1 MQLLRLRRSLLIATA
16 LGLGATGVLAGT
28 VQAATSPGTVTLPS
42 SPGSNKVTFHGTAP
56 FNNGQANLLLD
67 DVTGAC
73 DPNNGMGAQFRDA
86 TDVTVKVPQHVNP
99 AYDVF
104 IRFQIDWSS
113 VTTETTEDLR
123 LDLFGPDGKLV
134 ASSDSSQEQEGINV
148 TAPVGGKYKM
158 VVCAFQDFPN
168 GQDYTGTVT
177 ASLLRPPPHPQ
188 ATNVTTPASSS
199 ISLRRVSRTT
209 QASRRS
215 ATTGRPA
222 RRCSRRTPTS
232 TPSTSR
238 TTWASL
244 TGSSSTTTRSIPPTR
259 SASTRSASPTRS
271 WAGRS

>member
-28 VQAATSPGTVTLPS
+28 VQAAPSPGTVTLPS
-42 SPGSNKVTFHGTAP
+42 SPGSDKVTFQGTAP

-73 DPNNGMGAQFRDA
+73 APNNGMGAQFRDT
-86 TDVTVKVPQHVNP
+86 TDITVKVPAKVDP
-99 AYDVF
+99 KYDVL

-113 VTTETTEDLR
+113 VTPEPTEDLR

-188 ATNVTTPASSS
+188 AGVTAPRFVQYLAPKGKSDDAGEPS
-199 ISLRRVSRTT
+199 IGNNWK
-209 QASRRS
+209 
-215 ATTGRPA
+215 TGN
-222 RRCSRRTPTS
+222 TLFTS
-232 TPSTSR
+232 YTKEYVVHFKDTK
-238 TTWASL
+238 
-244 TGSSSTTTRSIPPTR
+244 
-259 SASTRSASPTRS
+259 
-271 WAGRS
+271 GRSDWENVNADDPPHTGVCLVPIGF